1 MILLASMKDPNLTP
15 DFGLNAKSHRSSQT
29 ICTGGHRVLKGS
41 ESKSGARARR
51 SKLCD
56 LCDLATVFDQLPG
69 LLVKFYAVN
78 DLTTTSLNEYSSI
91 YLWSK
96 PSFLTG
102 LFTGDLFENY
112 ANAFGRPTP
121 RWALVDQVAGD
132 FDQLQQAQNAIR
144 QTIGIPRKTHIGQ
157 FVKAWEKRQ
166 DKSNLLA
173 RVIAIDPTGWE
184 LIDFQFA
191 SERIAHRVGVNAHV
205 YEIVH
210 VSLPK

>member
-1 MILLASMKDPNLTP
+1 MSYPGFADAVFMQYETP
-15 DFGLNAKSHRSSQT
+15 LPDDFDMESVRT
-29 ICTGGHRVLKGS
+29 RVREK
-41 ESKSGARARR
+41 
-51 SKLCD
+51 
-56 LCDLATVFDQLPG
+56 ATVFDQLPG